1 MLDQARVPCGEVLKP
16 AETLVHEQVQAMQ
29 YLVNMMYPGLDQPYP
44 LPRTPIE
51 FSAPNMTCEL
61 TRPPLLGEHTDEI
74 LLDLGFNRA
83 EIELLHAERV
93 V

>member
-1 MLDQARVPCGEVLKP
+1 
-16 AETLVHEQVQAMQ
+16 MQ
-29 YLVNMMYPGLDQPYP
+29 YLVSMMFPGLDQPYP

-51 FSAPNMTCEL
+51 FSAPNMTREL

-74 LLDLGFNRA
+74 LLELGFDRA
-83 EIELLHAERV
+83 EIALLRAERV